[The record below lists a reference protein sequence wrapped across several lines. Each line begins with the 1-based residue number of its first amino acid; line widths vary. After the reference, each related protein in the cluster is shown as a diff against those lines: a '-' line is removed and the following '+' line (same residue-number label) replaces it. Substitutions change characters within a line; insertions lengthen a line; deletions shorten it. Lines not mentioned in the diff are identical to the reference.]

1 MRKLQYVIMGRNND
15 ANDKNNNDKKAKRKK
30 SKKIKTTNKIIYN
43 YQ

>member
-1 MRKLQYVIMGRNND
+1 MGRNNN
-15 ANDKNNNDKKAKRKK
+15 ANDKNNNDKKAK

>member
-15 ANDKNNNDKKAKRKK
+15 ANDKNNNDKKAK